1 MAPMI
6 ADDARAAGCWPWC
19 SGYRGGV
26 SIATAEIRPMRAADV
41 APAAELMRRG
51 DWGDRTTFL
60 AWAVGHPS
68 CHPLVAEVGGE
79 VLGTGIATAYGG
91 VGWVGTIFVDQE
103 SRGQGLGRSL
113 TQAVVEDLEAS
124 GCRTLL
130 LIATEHGRPLYEH
143 EGFTVLTEQRRFAAA
158 GTAEAG
164 PDERVRPFSAQMLP
178 AISALDR
185 EANGEDRALVLRALA
200 TPETLRVALGADGSI
215 RGFLLRGPWGGA
227 ALVAPDP
234 DDAVHLL
241 DWRRQ
246 RAGPDGRVATGLPGL
261 NAAGRDRLIAEGW
274 VEERGGTRMIRG
286 APLEWQPESVWGQL
300 NGALG

>member
-6 ADDARAAGCWPWC
+6 ADDARTAAA
-19 SGYRGGV
+19 GYRGRV

-41 APAAELMRRG
+41 APAADLMRRG

-68 CHPLVAEVGGE
+68 CHPLIAEVGGR
-79 VLGTGIATAYGG
+79 VLGTGIATAYGP
-91 VGWVGTIFVDQE
+91 VGWVGTIFVDQD

-113 TQAVVEDLEAS
+113 TRAVIEDLEARS
-124 GCRTLL
+124 CRTLL
-130 LIATEHGRPLYEH
+130 LIATEHGRPLYDH
-143 EGFTVLTEQRRFAAA
+143 EGFTILTEQRRFAAP
-158 GTAEAG
+158 GTGDTE
-164 PDERVRPFSAQMLP
+164 PDARVRPFSSEMLP
-178 AISALDR
+178 AIIDLDR
-185 EANGEDRALVLRALA
+185 EINGQDRAAVLRTLA
-200 TPETLRVALGADGSI
+200 TPKTLRVAVDSDGSVH
-215 RGFLLRGPWGGA
+215 GFLLRGPWGGA

-234 DDAVHLL
+234 DDAVCLL
-241 DWRRQ
+241 DWRRR

-261 NAAGRDRLIAEGW
+261 NAPGRDRLVAEGW

-286 APLEWQPESVWGQL
+286 APLDWRPQSVWGQL

>member
-6 ADDARAAGCWPWC
+6 ADDARAAA

-41 APAAELMRRG
+41 APAGELMRRG

-68 CHPLVAEVGGE
+68 CHPLVAEVGGR
-79 VLGTGIATAYGG
+79 VLGTGIATAFGS
-91 VGWVGTIFVDQE
+91 VGWVGTIFVDQDR
-103 SRGQGLGRSL
+103 RGQGLGRAL
-113 TQAVVEDLEAS
+113 TRAVIKDLEAR

-143 EGFTVLTEQRRFAAA
+143 EGFSILTEQRRFAAPR
-158 GTAEAG
+158 TADTG
-164 PDERVRPFSAQMLP
+164 PDSRVRPFSPEMLP
-178 AISALDR
+178 AMIELDR
-185 EANGEDRALVLRALA
+185 ESSGGDRSAVLRTLA
-200 TPETLRVALGADGSI
+200 TPETMRVAIGPDGSV

-227 ALVAPDP
+227 SLVASDP
-234 DDAVHLL
+234 DDAVRLL
-241 DWRRQ
+241 DWRRR
-246 RAGPDGRVATGLPGL
+246 RAGPDERVATGLPGL
-261 NAAGRDRLIAEGW
+261 NEAGRERLVAEGW

-286 APLEWQPESVWGQL
+286 EPLDWRPESVWGQL